1 MMQNRYVGILVCDTN
16 GRPPFQDQEFYR
28 ELAAF
33 GNKAGLSVFI
43 FSPAW
48 VSWKLKKTWGYRFDS
63 ERGEWVLGKF
73 PLPALIYDR
82 SFYKYRRHLLQK
94 RQFMKNI
101 RSLRLSRLLGHSV
114 GNKWEMQL
122 ILARSPDFRPFL
134 PKTTLYRSP
143 ESLFKWL
150 KKYKNAFLK
159 PLSGCQGRGV
169 FHMMETS
176 AGTVRIRGRDSANRP
191 IQFDVD
197 HISGIK
203 DRITPYLKQR
213 KYLIQPA
220 LSLQTKSGLPYD
232 VRALVQK
239 NGRGVWCTTGIAVR
253 LGRPGSVTA
262 NLHGGGIALKA
273 EPFLR
278 REFGET
284 LSRHLL
290 ERIQRLCKT
299 LPPYLEQYYGR
310 MAELGLDFGVDQS
323 GKVWILEVNS
333 KPGRAAFSGS
343 QAIRNAAIRQ
353 PLFYAKYLLERP

>member
-1 MMQNRYVGILVCDTN
+1 
-16 GRPPFQDQEFYR
+16 
-28 ELAAF
+28 
-33 GNKAGLSVFI
+33 
-43 FSPAW
+43 
-48 VSWKLKKTWGYRFDS
+48 
-63 ERGEWVLGKF
+63 
-73 PLPALIYDR
+73 
-82 SFYKYRRHLLQK
+82 
-94 RQFMKNI
+94 
-101 RSLRLSRLLGHSV
+101 
-114 GNKWEMQL
+114 
-122 ILARSPDFRPFL
+122 
-134 PKTTLYRSP
+134 
-143 ESLFKWL
+143 
-150 KKYKNAFLK
+150 
-159 PLSGCQGRGV
+159 
-169 FHMMETS
+169 MMETS
-176 AGTVRIRGRDSANRP
+176 AGTFRIRGRDSANRP

-290 ERIQRLCKT
+290 T
-299 LPPYLEQYYGR
+299 
-310 MAELGLDFGVDQS
+310 DSTSV
-323 GKVWILEVNS
+323 
-333 KPGRAAFSGS
+333 
-343 QAIRNAAIRQ
+343 
-353 PLFYAKYLLERP
+353 